1 MTVVN
6 ETGQDLINEYFTR
19 CSQEWE
25 KLYQDKGV
33 HGAIHQE
40 RLRLAITMV
49 DRVGTAKRALD
60 IGCGAGLATA
70 EMARRGISVDA
81 VDPAPAMIEL
91 TKRRV
96 IANGLE
102 ERISAQVGDVNVL
115 PFPDETFDIVVALGV
130 LPWLPDMQRPLSEM
144 VRVLRPGGH
153 LIASMDMRLQ
163 LRELFDPVRNYYL
176 SVPRR
181 FLGALLR
188 SWGLREPK
196 SRIRHYPVSRRAVHK
211 VLRANGLDELD
222 GRSIGY
228 GPFSIFG
235 QEILPVTASIRLQHY
250 LQSLANRNTPII
262 QSLGSQ
268 YLVFSQKHLNA

>member
-33 HGAIHQE
+33 HGAIHKE

-81 VDPAPAMIEL
+81 VDPVPAMIEL

-115 PFPDETFDIVVALGV
+115 PFPDETFDIV

-144 VRVLRPGGH
+144 VRVLRRCA
-153 LIASMDMRLQ
+153 I
-163 LRELFDPVRNYYL
+163 ELK
-176 SVPRR
+176 
-181 FLGALLR
+181 R
-188 SWGLREPK
+188 SFEFTYRSTGQGVDL
-196 SRIRHYPVSRRAVHK
+196 A
-211 VLRANGLDELD
+211 D
-222 GRSIGY
+222 GWH
-228 GPFSIFG
+228 GP
-235 QEILPVTASIRLQHY
+235 
-250 LQSLANRNTPII
+250 LANPTRD
-262 QSLGSQ
+262 
-268 YLVFSQKHLNA
+268 A